1 MMYRLKTALLL
12 ALLVSIH
19 CVTGCTSMQTVH
31 GSPEAVA
38 AMKIRT
44 GDKVTLNYVSGH
56 SEKVKLTA
64 LGSDSLT
71 GMTEDGRTIE
81 VAYDDLL
88 SLEHKEVEV
97 LKTAGAAVGVVVVG
111 AAVLGAVAVGTMA
124 AVAGGM

>member
-1 MMYRLKTALLL
+1 
-12 ALLVSIH
+12 
-19 CVTGCTSMQTVH
+19 
-31 GSPEAVA
+31 
-38 AMKIRT
+38 
-44 GDKVTLNYVSGH
+44 
-56 SEKVKLTA
+56 
-64 LGSDSLT
+64 
-71 GMTEDGRTIE
+71 MTEDGRTIE